1 MPPVRWT
8 YSIHPPPLLHL
19 PSPCSPPTPPRR
31 LSVCGRTRFQR
42 EGHLLTAPGA
52 TAVRQAA
59 REGGGGGGGVS
70 LLRAFGK
77 RRMLDEQ
84 EIRHR
89 GMPTVAFSSSF
100 LLPRRWQPTTHT
112 LPACVCDTHS
122 PVAVRL
128 GLPLHLLASF
138 SVFSLDLLE
147 IGFYPRFLP
156 NFLPPQ
162 MCCPS
167 QIPTKFGQLDEHS
180 SVFVGDA

>member
-1 MPPVRWT
+1 MDVQ
-8 YSIHPPPLLHL
+8 HPPPSSAASTLLL
-19 PSPCSPPTPPRR
+19 LSPEPHRLGVCS
-31 LSVCGRTRFQR
+31 RTRFQR

-147 IGFYPRFLP
+147 IAFYPRFLP